1 MQHKERFYG
10 GLTGFRETSWEEISI
25 TDSLAA
31 KRVEGVVTMGTE
43 RSDNRLDILYREQG
57 LDRA

>member
-43 RSDNRLDILYREQG
+43 RSDNR
-57 LDRA
+57 